1 MFSFFSCQQV
11 EDSTHHILTAQY
23 LLLLLNSSP
32 ESPLPSHV
40 VSQWKVNL
48 CANISL
54 LSPRARCFFFL
65 LWTLGTGRGLKVS
78 ERNILS
84 RKSEFCMRV
93 PNPKQMLEWISPTV
107 SDLIRLVVCCFCTFF
122 ASNPPNR
129 HWFLPL
135 IQSGHML
142 SITCQSVSFA

>member
-11 EDSTHHILTAQY
+11 EDSTCHILTAQY
-23 LLLLLNSSP
+23 LLLPLNSSP

-48 CANISL
+48 RANISL
-54 LSPRARCFFFL
+54 LSPRARCCFFL

-78 ERNILS
+78 KWNILS
-84 RKSEFCMRV
+84 RKSEFCMHV
-93 PNPKQMLEWISPTV
+93 PNPKQILECISPTV
-107 SDLIRLVVCCFCTFF
+107 SDLIRLVVCCFCIFF
-122 ASNPPNR
+122 L
-129 HWFLPL
+129 LPTL
-135 IQSGHML
+135 PIGTGFCLWHSLSML